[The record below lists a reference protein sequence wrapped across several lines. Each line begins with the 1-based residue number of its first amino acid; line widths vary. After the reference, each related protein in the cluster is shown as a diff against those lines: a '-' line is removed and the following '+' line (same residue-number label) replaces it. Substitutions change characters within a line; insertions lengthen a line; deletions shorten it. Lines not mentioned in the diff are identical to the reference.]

1 NGKIERP
8 HWDVRQSLFKACD
21 GDMRKWAKML
31 IPVFWAERIT
41 TRKRMGCSPYFAVTG
56 SHPVL
61 ALDIVQATWLVE
73 PPAGFWS
80 TEELIGIR
88 AKQLGLHAIEVEKL
102 IKRVDQEKRRRTL
115 RYLEANQATIRSWD
129 FPPGTL
135 VLVRNTAIEKAL
147 NKKAKPRFLGPCI
160 VIRRT
165 LGGAYVMAE
174 MDGSVIAN
182 KIAAFRVYPYAAR
195 RKVKLPSN
203 LEELT
208 GLSAKELDRVVNGPE
223 PDDTPPV
230 EIQTDGVVTEL
241 AGEESGE
248 SSWPLTL
255 GDDDE
260 QVGSDSD
267 H

>member
-1 NGKIERP
+1 
-8 HWDVRQSLFKACD
+8 
-21 GDMRKWAKML
+21 
-31 IPVFWAERIT
+31 
-41 TRKRMGCSPYFAVTG
+41 
-56 SHPVL
+56 
-61 ALDIVQATWLVE
+61 
-73 PPAGFWS
+73 
-80 TEELIGIR
+80 
-88 AKQLGLHAIEVEKL
+88 
-102 IKRVDQEKRRRTL
+102 RTL

-147 NKKAKPRFLGPCI
+147 NKKAKLRFLGPCI

-165 LGGAYVMAE
+165 LGGAYVLAE